1 MTGRNT
7 LSLESVKAQKVV
19 LSGIRAA
26 GGAHLVSIF
35 AKLLSSMK
43 MAHSKKVA
51 VAKEK
56 AEAKRKAAAGEQ
68 AAKKRQEEQEAEQRN
83 RDEKKLEDN
92 IRELQEE
99 IKNDYRKLHGC
110 CEQRLKEP
118 ADSSILQNAA
128 LSSLLTDFTTNLYI
142 QIVYTI
148 RKFCTLLK
156 KIVHYTILFEQE

>member
-1 MTGRNT
+1 MVKISASLPHGQAFVESSFSTTKYVVTGRNT

-43 MAHSKKVA
+43 MAHSKIVA

-56 AEAKRKAAAGEQ
+56 ADAKRKAAAGEQ

-83 RDEKKLEDN
+83 RDKKKLEDN

-99 IKNDYRKLHGC
+99 IKN
-110 CEQRLKEP
+110 E
-118 ADSSILQNAA
+118 NASFMA
-128 LSSLLTDFTTNLYI
+128 AVS
-142 QIVYTI
+142 
-148 RKFCTLLK
+148 KG
-156 KIVHYTILFEQE
+156 

>member
-1 MTGRNT
+1 MVKISASLPHGQAFVESGFSTKKVVTGRNT

-83 RDEKKLEDN
+83 RDKKKLEDN

-99 IKNDYRKLHGC
+99 IKN
-110 CEQRLKEP
+110 E
-118 ADSSILQNAA
+118 NASFMA
-128 LSSLLTDFTTNLYI
+128 AVS
-142 QIVYTI
+142 
-148 RKFCTLLK
+148 KG
-156 KIVHYTILFEQE
+156 